1 MKEIKKLLGRL
12 KQWQVRLASYVS
24 IIQFVMIF
32 YLFIVENKWFDWY
45 IWVILIT
52 TGVIS
57 IISFDAKLVMPSQ
70 LGYAFE
76 VNTEWKKHKR
86 NQEKI
91 MDHLGL
97 DYEE

>member
-1 MKEIKKLLGRL
+1 MKKLLGRL

-24 IIQFVMIF
+24 IIQFAMVF

-45 IWVILIT
+45 IWTILISMA
-52 TGVIS
+52 VIS
-57 IISFDAKLVMPSQ
+57 IISFDAKLVMPNQ

-86 NQEKI
+86 NQKKI